1 MVETQLHVDINRELK
16 RLLIA
21 SVGND
26 LEHHLQML
34 AQDKSRLKHSLD
46 ISVHQLNLYSEEN
59 DHLSIEC
66 DIWRSKFLASRV
78 MIDELMNEKLS
89 YIHQYKDTL
98 KSLKILLQ
106 EHQQLTKHIVLCHQS
121 LSHCNQYFN
130 SQDGDFFVIP
140 QSGNKNIIIICFI
153 KNHFNR

>member
-26 LEHHLQML
+26 LEHHLQIL
-34 AQDKSRLKHSLD
+34 AQEKSRMKHSLD

-89 YIHQYKDTL
+89 YIHQYRDTL

-106 EHQQLTKHIVLCHQS
+106 EHQQLTKHMILCHQS

-130 SQDGDFFVIP
+130 SQDEDFFVIP
-140 QSGNKNIIIICFI
+140 QSGNKNIIIICFV